1 MSDPTVAEAWV
12 AAPLT
17 RLKDDARL
25 ISGVLLYPSG
35 RAVGQFGFSNAADVM
50 SICALTSAIN
60 ASARELGRQLDGK
73 HVAAIPH
80 TTAALSDRTTAFNEG
95 YAIHLETLEAH
106 IGRDPKIRE
115 RYQRQLVLFGDAPF
129 QSAEFFRHSADLTSY
144 SQNRARCSRGWV
156 RSCPANSRP
165 ARCGSRPSAG
175 T

>member
-1 MSDPTVAEAWV
+1 MSDPTVAEGWV

-73 HVAAIPH
+73 PFYEMHHAGAERQVFMGRASAGAQEFLFVGVFDRESSFGVVEIYF
-80 TTAALSDRTTAFNEG
+80 AEFQKALERLHPEKQATGVGPSGDFEG
-95 YAIHLETLEAH
+95 ELNRSLDA
-106 IGRDPKIRE
+106 
-115 RYQRQLVLFGDAPF
+115 LFGPIGK
-129 QSAEFFRHSADLTSY
+129 R
-144 SQNRARCSRGWV
+144 
-156 RSCPANSRP
+156 
-165 ARCGSRPSAG
+165 
-175 T
+175 